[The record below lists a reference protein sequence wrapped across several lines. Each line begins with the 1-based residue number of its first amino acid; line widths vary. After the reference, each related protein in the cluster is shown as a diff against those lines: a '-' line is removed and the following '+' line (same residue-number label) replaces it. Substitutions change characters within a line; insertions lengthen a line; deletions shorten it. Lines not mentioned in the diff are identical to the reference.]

1 MTAARVMLAL
11 LSSVG
16 AAVCGFVLLV
26 NGAPGDALWVFAL
39 GQGIGAA
46 LMPDV

>member
-1 MTAARVMLAL
+1 MIGARIMLAL

-16 AAVCGFVLLV
+16 ATVAGFALLV
-26 NGAPGDALWVFAL
+26 SGAPWDALWVFAV